1 MALYNKSKIIDMF
14 DNSEVAA
21 TNAEKGK
28 IFEDLACYLFEIVPG
43 ITVAMRNTLN
53 IYDTEEID
61 VSLWNERE
69 TDGLSFLNNVI
80 LVECKNWSKAVGSID
95 VNWFATKVEDRGL
108 DFGILLAAN
117 GITGDESDLT
127 RAKSIVSNY
136 LKKHIRIIVI
146 DKLEILNLNSTE
158 DLIRLIKE
166 KICILVVRG

>member
-1 MALYNKSKIIDMF
+1 MVLYNKHKVIDMF
-14 DNSEVAA
+14 DKSEVAP

-28 IFEDLACYLFEIVPG
+28 IFEDLACYLFETVPG
-43 ITVAMRNTLN
+43 ITVVMRNTLN

-69 TDGLSFLNNVI
+69 NDGFNFLNNVI

-117 GITGDESDLT
+117 GITGDEGDLN

-136 LKKHIRIIVI
+136 LKKHIRVIVI
-146 DKLEILNLNSTE
+146 DKSEILNLNSTE